1 MNWTSIFTCQ
11 RFPTWIPNEFVHI
24 SLQNLYK
31 KIVGFSISLLMH
43 LSLSME
49 IDYNNVMNDI
59 VSVVC
64 GSILSS
70 SSKKMLSNSFKR
82 VLPKGDKFS
91 SDMVQ

>member
-1 MNWTSIFTCQ
+1 MSLFIF
-11 RFPTWIPNEFVHI
+11 
-24 SLQNLYK
+24 LYK
-31 KIVGFSISLLMH
+31 TFIKRLLVFLISLLMH

-59 VSVVC
+59 VNVVC

-70 SSKKMLSNSFKR
+70 SSKKLLSISFKW

-91 SDMVQ
+91 SNMVQ

>member
-1 MNWTSIFTCQ
+1 
-11 RFPTWIPNEFVHI
+11 
-24 SLQNLYK
+24 
-31 KIVGFSISLLMH
+31 MH

-59 VSVVC
+59 VNVVC

-70 SSKKMLSNSFKR
+70 SSKKLLSISFKW

-91 SDMVQ
+91 SNMVQ